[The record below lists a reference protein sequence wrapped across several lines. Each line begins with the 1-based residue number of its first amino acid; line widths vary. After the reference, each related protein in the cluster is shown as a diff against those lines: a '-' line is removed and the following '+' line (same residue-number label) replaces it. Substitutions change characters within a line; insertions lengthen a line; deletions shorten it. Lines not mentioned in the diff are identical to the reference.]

1 LAGRLIVVSG
11 PSGSGKSSI
20 LRALSDFV
28 DFEFSVSATTRPA
41 RPGEVDGVHYYF
53 IDREAFERLI
63 ADRSLLEWAVYNNN
77 YYGTPAGPIAEALA
91 LGADVL
97 LDIEIQGA
105 RQVKESR
112 PDALMIF
119 IEPPSREELERR
131 LRQRGDTSE
140 EDIQDRLAI
149 VASQM
154 AEAKELFDHTVIN
167 DDLDEATVE
176 VANLINGP
184 R

>member
-1 LAGRLIVVSG
+1 
-11 PSGSGKSSI
+11 
-20 LRALSDFV
+20 
-28 DFEFSVSATTRPA
+28 
-41 RPGEVDGVHYYF
+41 
-53 IDREAFERLI
+53 
-63 ADRSLLEWAVYNNN
+63 VYNNN

-131 LRQRGDTSE
+131 LRHRGDTSE